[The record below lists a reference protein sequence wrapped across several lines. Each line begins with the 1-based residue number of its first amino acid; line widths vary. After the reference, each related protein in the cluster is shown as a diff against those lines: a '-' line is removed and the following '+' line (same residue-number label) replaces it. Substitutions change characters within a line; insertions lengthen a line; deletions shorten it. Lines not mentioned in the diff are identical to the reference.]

1 MSKKVYIL
9 GSGFSAAFGF
19 PTTSEIIEIIQSD
32 KYVPSNYLG
41 IFQKTQKSIIE
52 VLCPN
57 NKGKKFNLADYLT
70 FVDLLIELEYGR
82 HEQFEEYKRYFL
94 RALRKYFMDKAAKI
108 KPQYV
113 KILSK
118 WLRSFSPNDSIISF
132 NWDTLIERIVQS
144 DDYGPIEEFNIEQLV
159 KPHGSINWLD
169 TEINEASHYRDI
181 PYKNVS
187 YPIYRLSSDRWENEY
202 EKIEALPLIVLPSF
216 RQNYKYYVGLFL
228 IAQRIIK
235 EASSITIIG
244 LSLREEDFSIR
255 LILRLAIWDQA
266 RNIVRKDLNILNVVD
281 KYMFRDELNKKY
293 LHHICADEGK
303 INFWKRDAM
312 EWLKDI
318 ER

>member
-19 PTTSEIIEIIQSD
+19 PTTSGIIEIIQSG
-32 KYVPSNYLG
+32 KYVPNNYLA

-70 FVDLLIELEYGR
+70 FVDLLIELGYGR
-82 HEQFEEYKRYFL
+82 REHLEEYRRYFL
-94 RALRKYFMDKAAKI
+94 RALRKYFMGKATKI

-113 KILSK
+113 KILRK

-144 DDYGPIEEFNIEQLV
+144 DDYGPIEEFKIGQLV
-159 KPHGSINWLD
+159 KPHGSIDWLD
-169 TEINEASHYRDI
+169 TIINESSHYIDTT
-181 PYKNVS
+181 YKDKS
-187 YPIYRLSSDRWENEY
+187 SSIYRLSSNKWENEY
-202 EKIEALPLIVLPSF
+202 EKIEASPLVVLPSF
-216 RQNYKYYVGLFL
+216 RQNYKYYAGLFL
-228 IAQRIIK
+228 IAQGIIK
-235 EASSITIIG
+235 KASSITIIG

-266 RNIVRKDLNILNVVD
+266 RNKVREDLNIINVVD
-281 KYMFRDELNKKY
+281 KHMFCDKLNERY

-303 INFWKRDAM
+303 INFCERDAM
-312 EWLKDI
+312 EWLKDV